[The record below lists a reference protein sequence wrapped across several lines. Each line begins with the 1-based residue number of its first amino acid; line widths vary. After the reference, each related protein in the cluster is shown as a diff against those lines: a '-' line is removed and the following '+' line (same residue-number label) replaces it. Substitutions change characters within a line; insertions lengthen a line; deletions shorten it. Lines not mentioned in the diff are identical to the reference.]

1 MHPSSPITIID
12 GVTAAAP
19 DVQRHVQRDDH
30 PDPNLTE
37 LIRSRMPFAAML
49 GLETVAAT
57 PDLVVLRGHW
67 EPGVCTDSGMMHG
80 GYIMALADS
89 AGAVCAALN
98 MPTLA
103 RTLTIESKTNFLR
116 AVSSGTVIA
125 TATPLHIG
133 SNMIVVQT
141 DLVRSDGRLI
151 SRTLQTQ
158 AIVPVRERPAA
169 HEADNRS
176 NHITTGE
183 SS

>member
-12 GVTAAAP
+12 GVTGAADP
-19 DVQRHVQRDDH
+19 H

-49 GLETVAAT
+49 GLETIIAT
-57 PDLVVLRGHW
+57 AERVVLRGGW

-80 GYIMALADS
+80 GYIMSLADS

-98 MPTLA
+98 MPAAA

-116 AVSSGTVIA
+116 AVSAGPVIA
-125 TATPLHIG
+125 TATPLHLG

-141 DLVRSDGRLI
+141 DIERNDGRLI
-151 SRTLQTQ
+151 SRTLQTH
-158 AIVPVRERPAA
+158 AIVPVRDRPTAQ
-169 HEADNRS
+169 EA
-176 NHITTGE
+176 E
-183 SS
+183 

>member
-12 GVTAAAP
+12 GADGVSAT
-19 DVQRHVQRDDH
+19 DRQS
-30 PDPNLTE
+30 DPNLTE

-49 GLETVAAT
+49 GLETLTAT
-57 PDLVVLRGHW
+57 PDLVVLRGGW

-98 MPTLA
+98 MPAMA

-116 AVSSGTVIA
+116 AVSSGPVTA

-141 DLVRSDGRLI
+141 DITRSDARLI

-158 AIVPVRERPAA
+158 AIVPVREPRTTPATPA
-169 HEADNRS
+169 TR
-176 NHITTGE
+176 TTPVTPTTQAAE
-183 SS
+183 

>member
-12 GVTAAAP
+12 GVTGAADP
-19 DVQRHVQRDDH
+19 H

-49 GLETVAAT
+49 GLETIIAT
-57 PDLVVLRGHW
+57 AEQVVLRGGW
-67 EPGVCTDSGMMHG
+67 EPEVCTDSGMMHG

-98 MPTLA
+98 MPALA

-116 AVSSGTVIA
+116 AVRSGPVIA
-125 TATPLHIG
+125 TAAPLHIG

-141 DLVRSDGRLI
+141 DIARSDGRLI

-158 AIVPVRERPAA
+158 AIVPVRERHTAQ
-169 HEADNRS
+169 EA
-176 NHITTGE
+176 E
-183 SS
+183 

>member
-12 GVTAAAP
+12 GAAGAAETE
-19 DVQRHVQRDDH
+19 RH

-49 GLETVAAT
+49 GLETLTAT
-57 PDLVVLRGHW
+57 PELVVLRGAW

-116 AVSSGTVIA
+116 AVSSGPVTA

-141 DLVRSDGRLI
+141 DITRSDARLI

-158 AIVPVRERPAA
+158 AVVPVRDRPTAPTKPST
-169 HEADNRS
+169 ETGS
-176 NHITTGE
+176 NHTHQSGE
-183 SS
+183 QQP